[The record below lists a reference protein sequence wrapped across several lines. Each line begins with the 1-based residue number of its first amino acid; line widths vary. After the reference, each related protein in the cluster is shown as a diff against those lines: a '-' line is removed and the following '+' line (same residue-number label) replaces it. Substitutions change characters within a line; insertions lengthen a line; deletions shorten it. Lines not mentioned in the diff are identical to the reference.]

1 MAEGEI
7 EKPSVV
13 DAITRAALG
22 SVPIIG
28 PALVEAYG
36 YTLEELRRR
45 TRQVGEAIAAEC
57 DDAELFLQRLRA
69 DPRLATMLVSAVEAG
84 KRSSREYKRIAMG
97 RVVGQAFMDDAVID
111 DHAALLT
118 ALEDLEAPHFRYM
131 ANLEKAVPGTAFDL
145 PNPYFSTLD
154 RNGLVS
160 VIVENG
166 SAYAPS
172 VRRPAG
178 LTSFG
183 ATMLQW
189 VRDAATDPKER
200 TDLDADPPS

>member
-1 MAEGEI
+1 MADGEI
-7 EKPSVV
+7 ERPSILESV
-13 DAITRAALG
+13 TRAALG
-22 SVPIIG
+22 SVPVFG
-28 PALVEAYG
+28 PAFVEAYA
-36 YTLEELRRR
+36 YTLEELRWR

-57 DDAELFLQRLRA
+57 DDPALMLQRLRS

-111 DHAALLT
+111 DHAALLA
-118 ALEDLEAPHFRYM
+118 ALEDLEAPHFRLIAELEVATRETM
-131 ANLEKAVPGTAFDL
+131 PNLKE
-145 PNPYFSTLD
+145 PYFSTL
-154 RNGLVS
+154 RSN
-160 VIVENG
+160 
-166 SAYAPS
+166 
-172 VRRPAG
+172 G
-178 LTSFG
+178 LTSSVLGENGRPGGLSEFG